1 MAAARNLYLF
11 LFQGNNERNTGA
23 RQVKYG
29 METDHKNTYKFSNVN
44 EPTVKNMA
52 IA

>member
-1 MAAARNLYLF
+1 
-11 LFQGNNERNTGA
+11 
-23 RQVKYG
+23 VKYG

-52 IA
+52 IAWNFNTLSNKFNTHKMCL